1 MSPPHLRDSA
11 FWRKQEGMLLDAFRQ
26 AFDAPLVPQL
36 YLATIDQMRAVR
48 QRKAH
53 PEPGIE
59 AILGAMDEALTHTGL
74 SLLTR
79 ALCAASPG
87 LAHALGPHLQ
97 RWLMA
102 LLAVDAFDDPYP
114 TSWQQKQWHLLPGN
128 PVTIGPHQVVHGLL
142 AASPA
147 QQRQFGEYLESF
159 HALKPGRR
167 KNRETKEELL
177 AEVRPIIHQLRHT
190 GLYASQERVAD
201 ILYPKDADGARKLRR
216 RAKKHGMSW
225 DDILASAY

>member
-11 FWRKQEGMLLDAFRQ
+11 FWRKQEGMLLDAFKQ
-26 AFDAPLVPQL
+26 AFESPLVNRC
-36 YLATIDQMRAVR
+36 YLATIATMRETRTR
-48 QRKAH
+48 QTHSRQDV
-53 PEPGIE
+53 E
-59 AILGAMDEALTHTGL
+59 AAIVVMEEALTHTGL
-74 SLLTR
+74 SLLAR

-87 LAHALGPHLQ
+87 LVYALGPHLQ